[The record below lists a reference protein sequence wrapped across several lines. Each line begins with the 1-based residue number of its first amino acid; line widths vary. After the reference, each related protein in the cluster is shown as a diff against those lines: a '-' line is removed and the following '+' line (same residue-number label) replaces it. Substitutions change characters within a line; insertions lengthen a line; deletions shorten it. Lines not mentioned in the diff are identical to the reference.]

1 VRPRTMLF
9 LPWVALLGAVA
20 VMVGSLAGAPG
31 ALAASSEV
39 KLEIAQNCHLPN
51 WPCWNVKGNNPEDIG
66 QIQPFTIAQGGTI
79 SFEDNDSK
87 ASTDVIW
94 MGAAPSC
101 IPAVPSTPKTAW
113 SSTCTFASAG
123 DYEFESQD
131 LFNDGTFNYT
141 KYKVVVETPGAPV
154 VSTGMAS
161 SVNETEGTLQATVDP
176 EGKETK
182 YFFEWGTSS
191 TSYEHTTAELVLG
204 SQDTSSHDV
213 SASLSDLAPGTTYHY
228 RVVAKNSAG
237 TTHGE
242 DRTLST
248 ASPPGPPSATTG
260 QASVLGETAATL
272 TGAVDP
278 DGQMTS
284 YSFQWGT
291 SDSYGHSTSELPAGS
306 DHSSHA
312 ETAALSELTP
322 GTVYHFRIVAKNQ
335 TETVM
340 GADETFTTASPPPPN
355 TPSPITSPIGG
366 NPIAITS
373 TTPPAP
379 SQGATTGPPVAP
391 PTAPSTVKETKPPT
405 QAQKLAMALKQCKK
419 QPKKKRA
426 QCETKAR
433 KLYAPQ
439 HKSHKK

>member
-1 VRPRTMLF
+1 MRPRTTSL

-20 VMVGSLAGAPG
+20 VMVSALAGAPQ

-51 WPCWNVKGNNPEDIG
+51 WPCWNVKGNNQEDIG
-66 QIQPFTIAQGGTI
+66 QIQPFTIAQDGTI

-87 ASTDVIW
+87 APTDVIW

-113 SSTCTFASAG
+113 NSTCTFTNAG

-141 KYKVVVETPGAPV
+141 KYKVVVEIPGAPV
-154 VSTGMAS
+154 VSTGTAS
-161 SVNETEGTLQATVDP
+161 AINETEATLEGIVNP

-182 YFFEWGTSS
+182 YHFKYGTSPS
-191 TSYEHTTAELVLG
+191 YGEETSEA
-204 SQDTSSHDV
+204 
-213 SASLSDLAPGTTYHY
+213 
-228 RVVAKNSAG
+228 SAG
-237 TTHGE
+237 SGSTGKSVSTLITDLKAGTIYYYRLVATNGVGTVEGTGSTFTT
-242 DRTLST
+242 S
-248 ASPPGPPSATTG
+248 SPPGPPSATTG

-278 DGQMTS
+278 DGQVTS
-284 YSFQWGT
+284 YLFQWGT
-291 SDSYGHSTSELPAGS
+291 SDSYGHSTSELSAGS

-312 ETAALSELTP
+312 ETAALSELTA

-355 TPSPITSPIGG
+355 TPSPISSPVGG
-366 NPIAITS
+366 NPIAATS
-373 TTPPAP
+373 MSPPAS
-379 SQGATTGPPVAP
+379 SQGATSGPPVTP
-391 PTAPSTVKETKPPT
+391 PTTLSTEKAAKPLT
-405 QAQKLAMALKQCKK
+405 RAQKLATALKQCKK
-419 QPKKKRA
+419 RPKKKRA
-426 QCETKAR
+426 QCETNAR

-439 HKSHKK
+439 HKNHKK